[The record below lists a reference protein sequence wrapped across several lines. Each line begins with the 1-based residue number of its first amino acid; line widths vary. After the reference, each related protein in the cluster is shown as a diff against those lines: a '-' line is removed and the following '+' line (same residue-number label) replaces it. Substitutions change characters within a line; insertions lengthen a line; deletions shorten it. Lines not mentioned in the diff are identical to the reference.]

1 MDGVSAR
8 RHLSADEVR
17 RAVLAAQGFAAP
29 RPAGAVTVRHGTA
42 LLDRVGAVQLDSVN
56 VVARAHELTF
66 FARFGDHPRDLSAR
80 LIRSGRAFEF
90 WGHEASLLDV
100 GLQPALRWRME
111 EAKRGAMWGGLI
123 DVARDHPEYVDRVRA
138 TVRDRGPISARH
150 LEDRGAKPDHM
161 WGWDRGKKALE
172 YLFWTG
178 EVTAWRTPTFERVY
192 DLTERALP
200 REVIDA
206 PTPSESDARK
216 GLLLR
221 AARAFGVAT
230 AADLADA
237 FRQRRPVAR
246 PLVAE
251 LVEEGRL
258 EEVAVDGWRD
268 AAFRIPGARTP
279 RAVDAC
285 ALLTPFDSLMWE
297 RDRVLRIFDF
307 HYRIEIYVPAPK
319 RVHGYYVLPFLLG
332 DRLVARVDAK
342 ADRRRGALVL
352 PGAWGEPGI
361 DPGAVSEALA
371 TEATR
376 LAGFL
381 GLERVEV
388 GRRGDLATSLR
399 RAVGRG

>member
-1 MDGVSAR
+1 MSPQ
-8 RHLSADEVR
+8 RHLSIDEVR
-17 RAVLAAQGFAAP
+17 RAVLAAQGFAQP
-29 RPAGAVTVRHGTA
+29 RPSGAVTVRHGTA

-100 GLQPALRWRME
+100 RLQPALRWRME
-111 EAKRGAMWGGLI
+111 EAKRGAMWGGLV
-123 DVARDHPEYVDRVRA
+123 DVARDHAEYVDRVRA

-150 LEDRGAKPDHM
+150 LEGRGAKPDHM
-161 WGWDRGKKALE
+161 WGWDRGKRALE

-178 EVTAWRTPTFERVY
+178 EVTAWRTPNFERVY

-200 REVIDA
+200 QEVIDA
-206 PTPSESDARK
+206 PTPTEADARK

-237 FRQRRPVAR
+237 FRQKRPVAR
-246 PLVAE
+246 PLVTE

-258 EEVAVDGWRD
+258 EEVVVDGWREP
-268 AAFRIPGARTP
+268 AYRIPGARVP
-279 RAVDAC
+279 RAVAAC

-297 RDRVLRIFDF
+297 RDRVERIFGF
-307 HYRIEIYVPAPK
+307 RYRIEIYVPAPK
-319 RVHGYYVLPFLLG
+319 RVYGYYVLPFLLG

-342 ADRRRGALVL
+342 ADRGRGALL
-352 PGAWGEPGI
+352 LLGAWGESGI
-361 DPGAVSEALA
+361 DRGAVSEALA
-371 TEATR
+371 IEGRR

-381 GLERVEV
+381 GLDRIEV
-388 GRRGDLATSLR
+388 GRRGDLAAPLR
-399 RAVGRG
+399 RALGRG